1 MRVTIQLARP
11 WKFVPG
17 QHAYIYMPSVSLFS
31 SHPFSVA
38 WCGPP
43 DETVIQ
49 EGAGNSTN
57 GEKAPA
63 VTTKASGSHTDHGQ
77 STICFVTRVRE
88 GFTRSLLK
96 RVQNQTEAGSKY
108 ITTCFLEGP
117 YGNTYN
123 TMDSYGR
130 VVLFAGGVGITH
142 QLPYARYLSSEKNTG
157 ITEKVLLV
165 WAVNSPSHAAWVT
178 DWLNDILSQAG
189 AKDILRVHIYISK
202 PEFEGQGGQM
212 MLPGL
217 NSNDAVKI
225 FAGKTSPAQV
235 LDDELLEH
243 RRGSM
248 AVSVCGPG
256 GLSDDVRLAVR
267 ERQHLGSIDYIEASF
282 SW

>member
-1 MRVTIQLARP
+1 MRVTVQLARP

-17 QHAYIYMPSVSLFS
+17 QHAYIYMPSVSLIS

-43 DETVIQ
+43 DEMVLQ
-49 EGAGNSTN
+49 ESTGNSAS

-63 VTTKASGSHTDHGQ
+63 VTTKASESQTGQ
-77 STICFVTRVRE
+77 PTLCFVTRIRE
-88 GFTRSLLK
+88 GFTRSLSK
-96 RVQNQTEAGSKY
+96 RVRNQTEAGSKY

-117 YGNTYN
+117 YGNTSN
-123 TMDSYGR
+123 TMDSYSR

-142 QLPYARYLSSEKNTG
+142 QIPYAQYLSSKKNTG

-165 WAVNSPSHAAWVT
+165 WAVNSPRHATWVT
-178 DWLNDILSQAG
+178 GWLNSILSQPG
-189 AKDILRVHIYISK
+189 ARDILRVHIYIST

-217 NSNDAVKI
+217 NDDEAVKI

-235 LDDELLEH
+235 LDNELLEH
-243 RRGSM
+243 RLGSM
-248 AVSVCGPG
+248 GVSVCGPG
-256 GLSDDVRLAVR
+256 GLSDDVRHAVR